1 MEKPIGEITGTFEK
15 SKDTKNTTKY
25 VASDEEAGIITKT
38 IYINHGALPDPTPE
52 QITVSVS
59 W

>member
-1 MEKPIGEITGTFEK
+1 MEKPTDEITGVFVK

-25 VASDEEAGIITKT
+25 VASDEEAAAMTKT
-38 IYINHGALPDPTPE
+38 IYINHGALPEETPE

>member
-1 MEKPIGEITGTFEK
+1 MSKNEVTGTFEK

-25 VASDEEAGIITKT
+25 VASDEEAGVMTKT
-38 IYINHGALPDPTPE
+38 IYINHGTLPDPTPE